1 LGGTKTKF
9 LKLSPTNLETDYT
22 RRWAK
27 ERGNEFLHL
36 GGGVGGSK
44 DSLYNFK
51 AGFSKQRHTFLTM
64 RLVIDEKKYIEL
76 VKLRAKYLNIEVE
89 KLLKTDFFPAYRSSN

>member
-1 LGGTKTKF
+1 
-9 LKLSPTNLETDYT
+9 
-22 RRWAK
+22 
-27 ERGNEFLHL
+27 
-36 GGGVGGSK
+36 
-44 DSLYNFK
+44 
-51 AGFSKQRHTFLTM
+51 M